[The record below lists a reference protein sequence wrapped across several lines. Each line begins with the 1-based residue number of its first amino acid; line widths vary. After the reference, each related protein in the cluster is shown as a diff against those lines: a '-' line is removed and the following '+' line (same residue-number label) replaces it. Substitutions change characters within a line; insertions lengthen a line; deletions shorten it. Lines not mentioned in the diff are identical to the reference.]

1 MQFNFRPVY
10 NTHYEPTPYPKEP
23 NLEEKKVT
31 PETTDYEIKMKE
43 SENCLN
49 FQQESIRDLKDLI
62 YQNSFESQEK

>member
-23 NLEEKKVT
+23 NLEEKKVN
-31 PETTDYEIKMKE
+31 PETTDCDIKLKE

-49 FQQESIRDLKDLI
+49 FQ
-62 YQNSFESQEK
+62 